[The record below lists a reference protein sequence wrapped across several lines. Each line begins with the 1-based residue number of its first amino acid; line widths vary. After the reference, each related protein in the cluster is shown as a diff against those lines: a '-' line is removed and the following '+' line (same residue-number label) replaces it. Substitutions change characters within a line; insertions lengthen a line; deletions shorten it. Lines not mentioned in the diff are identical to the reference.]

1 MKEFVIVVSKYK
13 KDFQKKVITKLE
25 NGWEL
30 YGDTHF
36 PDEIYIEDGDFFAP
50 EGVWQQAFTK

>member
-1 MKEFVIVVSKYK
+1 MKEFVIIVSKYK

-30 YGDTHF
+30 YGDTQF
-36 PDEIYIEDGDFFAP
+36 PDIVVIRSGDYFAP
-50 EGVWQQAFTK
+50 DGVWQQAFIK